1 MVGRARR
8 PLSGP
13 ALKRTTRRPIPGT
26 VRTRV
31 APFLLPALAA
41 LAATWLLG
49 RLAMLT
55 VAFTDYEVEAE
66 PAVHALRAGD
76 LAGFAAHLPAYGGS
90 LVLRAP
96 FALLPGLWGG
106 GDLAAFRSLAVPCLV
121 AAAALGLVL
130 WRPGRAGWLAL
141 ALCVA
146 NPLTLRALDVGH
158 PEELLGAA
166 LCAGAGLAALRGRA
180 GLAGLLLGL
189 ALGNKAWALLAA
201 GPVLLALPPGG
212 RRRAALVAGGVA
224 GLLVAPML
232 VGGAA
237 GVTGATDTA
246 QTSGIIFQP
255 WQAWW
260 FAGEHGHV
268 VHGLTSIKVGY
279 RAAPGWVAPI
289 AHPVVVL
296 VPVALTAAWALL
308 ATRGRRPRSDALGL
322 LALVLGLR
330 CVLDPWNTDYYAL
343 PFLLALVTWEAG
355 ALRRLPVLAAGA
367 TVLAQLTLVQLPT
380 VASPD
385 VQAAAYLAWMVPG
398 LVLLAV
404 RLGTGQA
411 TVVRAF
417 GREVRTSWPSSVTT
431 TRSSMRTPT
440 APGT

>member
-1 MVGRARR
+1 
-8 PLSGP
+8 
-13 ALKRTTRRPIPGT
+13 
-26 VRTRV
+26 
-31 APFLLPALAA
+31 
-41 LAATWLLG
+41 
-49 RLAMLT
+49 
-55 VAFTDYEVEAE
+55 
-66 PAVHALRAGD
+66 
-76 LAGFAAHLPAYGGS
+76 
-90 LVLRAP
+90 
-96 FALLPGLWGG
+96 
-106 GDLAAFRSLAVPCLV
+106 
-121 AAAALGLVL
+121 
-130 WRPGRAGWLAL
+130 
-141 ALCVA
+141 
-146 NPLTLRALDVGH
+146 
-158 PEELLGAA
+158 
-166 LCAGAGLAALRGRA
+166 
-180 GLAGLLLGL
+180 
-189 ALGNKAWALLAA
+189 
-201 GPVLLALPPGG
+201 
-212 RRRAALVAGGVA
+212 
-224 GLLVAPML
+224 
-232 VGGAA
+232 
-237 GVTGATDTA
+237 
-246 QTSGIIFQP
+246 
-255 WQAWW
+255 
-260 FAGEHGHV
+260 
-268 VHGLTSIKVGY
+268 
-279 RAAPGWVAPI
+279 
-289 AHPVVVL
+289 VVL